1 MEEEVKSLQKLLQG
15 GLSRISKLPMHQRAC
30 VESIVVFGGLRQR
43 LLLYPNNY
51 LKKERV
57 GATESVEEVSL
68 LPTMKK
74 MCIQVSRYTS
84 YVCIVSVLF
93 VYKLASKVLYQ
104 VVLYV

>member
-1 MEEEVKSLQKLLQG
+1 MEEEVKSLQRLLQG

-30 VESIVVFGGLRQR
+30 VESFVVLWGSA
-43 LLLYPNNY
+43 PNITVVLITTTMKRN
-51 LKKERV
+51 EW
-57 GATESVEEVSL
+57 GQPNVEEVSL